1 VTREPREEPGK
12 KNTLSMLI
20 DLSER
25 VVYYGA
31 AFALVITLGMLFFST
46 AQSILSVAEEG
57 ALGTSLAVL
66 DRVLLIFIF
75 VELLATIG
83 TIVREREVVA
93 EPFLLIGLIAVVR
106 RVLTVTAEIE
116 RSLGTPKFDSLVL
129 ELGVLTALIVALTG
143 ALYFTRRS
151 ERGQSP
157 QSGG

>member
-1 VTREPREEPGK
+1 MTREPREEPGK

-46 AQSILSVAEEG
+46 GQSILSVAEQG
-57 ALGTSLAVL
+57 TLDTSLAVL

-129 ELGVLTALIVALTG
+129 ELAVLTALIVALTG

-151 ERGQSP
+151 ERGQTP
-157 QSGG
+157 ESGG

>member
-1 VTREPREEPGK
+1 
-12 KNTLSMLI
+12 M
-20 DLSER
+20 
-25 VVYYGA
+25 
-31 AFALVITLGMLFFST
+31 
-46 AQSILSVAEEG
+46 
-57 ALGTSLAVL
+57 
-66 DRVLLIFIF
+66 
-75 VELLATIG
+75 ELLATID

-151 ERGQSP
+151 ERGQTP
-157 QSGG
+157 GSGG